1 MSKKLSLAILLSGN
15 GTNFQAIVDSI
26 ENGRLKAAIK
36 IVISNNKDAF
46 GLKRAKKHNIKNLCL
61 DHKDFEDR
69 KSYDQKL
76 KEVIKQESVDFI
88 ILAGFMRIL
97 GSDFVK
103 NFPNKIINI
112 HPSLLPKF
120 GGKGFY
126 GHHVHKSVLESN
138 EEESGITIHLVNEK
152 YDEGK
157 ILFQKSTPIFDNDDV
172 ASLSSRI
179 HNLEYKYYP
188 QIIEK
193 YLLNQL

>member
-1 MSKKLSLAILLSGN
+1 MPSKI
-15 GTNFQAIVDSI
+15 
-26 ENGRLKAAIK
+26 IK
-36 IVISNNKDAF
+36 TFK
-46 GLKRAKKHNIKNLCL
+46 
-61 DHKDFEDR
+61 
-69 KSYDQKL
+69 
-76 KEVIKQESVDFI
+76 
-88 ILAGFMRIL
+88 
-97 GSDFVK
+97 
-103 NFPNKIINI
+103 NKILNI

-138 EEESGITIHLVNEK
+138 EQESGITIHLVNEK

-172 ASLSSRI
+172 ESLSSRI
-179 HNLEYKYYP
+179 HNLEHKYYP

>member
-1 MSKKLSLAILLSGN
+1 MFRLALFASGS
-15 GTNFQAIVDSI
+15 GTNVQNICEYFQNHNSIKPIIVLSDK
-26 ENGRLKAAIK
+26 E
-36 IVISNNKDAF
+36 DAYV
-46 GLKRAKKHNIKNLCL
+46 LERAKRLNVKSEHFNYISTSSEELLAKIK
-61 DHKDFEDR
+61 DHK
-69 KSYDQKL
+69 
-76 KEVIKQESVDFI
+76 VTHI
-88 ILAGFMRIL
+88 ILAGYLRLVPSKIIKTF
-97 GSDFVK
+97 K
-103 NFPNKIINI
+103 NKILNI

-138 EEESGITIHLVNEK
+138 EPESGITIHLVNEK

-157 ILFQKSTPIFDNDDV
+157 ILFQKSTLIFDNDDIE
-172 ASLSSRI
+172 SLSSRI

>member
-1 MSKKLSLAILLSGN
+1 MFRLALFASGS
-15 GTNFQAIVDSI
+15 GTNVQNICEYFQNHNSIKPIIVLSD
-26 ENGRLKAAIK
+26 K
-36 IVISNNKDAF
+36 KDAYV
-46 GLKRAKKHNIKNLCL
+46 LERAKHLNVKSEHFNFISTSSEDLLAKIK
-61 DHKDFEDR
+61 DHK
-69 KSYDQKL
+69 
-76 KEVIKQESVDFI
+76 VTHI
-88 ILAGFMRIL
+88 ILAGYLRLVPSKIIKTF
-97 GSDFVK
+97 K
-103 NFPNKIINI
+103 NKILNI

-138 EEESGITIHLVNEK
+138 ELESGITIHLVNEK

-157 ILFQKSTPIFDNDDV
+157 ILFQKSTPIFNNDDIE
-172 ASLSSRI
+172 SLSSRI

>member
-1 MSKKLSLAILLSGN
+1 MPSKI
-15 GTNFQAIVDSI
+15 
-26 ENGRLKAAIK
+26 IK
-36 IVISNNKDAF
+36 TFK
-46 GLKRAKKHNIKNLCL
+46 
-61 DHKDFEDR
+61 
-69 KSYDQKL
+69 
-76 KEVIKQESVDFI
+76 
-88 ILAGFMRIL
+88 
-97 GSDFVK
+97 
-103 NFPNKIINI
+103 NKILNI

-138 EEESGITIHLVNEK
+138 EVESGITIHLVNEK

-157 ILFQKSTPIFDNDDV
+157 ILFQKSTPILDNDDV

>member
-1 MSKKLSLAILLSGN
+1 MFRLALFASGS
-15 GTNFQAIVDSI
+15 GTNVQNICEYFQNHNSIKPIIVLSDK
-26 ENGRLKAAIK
+26 EEAYVLE
-36 IVISNNKDAF
+36 
-46 GLKRAKKHNIKNLCL
+46 RAKNLNVKSEHFNYISTSSEELLAKIK
-61 DHKDFEDR
+61 DHK
-69 KSYDQKL
+69 
-76 KEVIKQESVDFI
+76 VTHI
-88 ILAGFMRIL
+88 ILAGYLRLVPSKIIKTF
-97 GSDFVK
+97 K
-103 NFPNKIINI
+103 NKILNI

-138 EEESGITIHLVNEK
+138 EQESGITIHLVNEE

-172 ASLSSRI
+172 ESLSSRI

>member
-1 MSKKLSLAILLSGN
+1 MFRLALFASGS
-15 GTNFQAIVDSI
+15 GTNVQNICEYFQNHYSIKPEIVLSDK
-26 ENGRLKAAIK
+26 E
-36 IVISNNKDAF
+36 DAYA
-46 GLKRAKKHNIKNLCL
+46 LERAKHLNIKSEHFNYISTSSEELL
-61 DHKDFEDR
+61 AKIKDHK
-69 KSYDQKL
+69 
-76 KEVIKQESVDFI
+76 VTHI
-88 ILAGFMRIL
+88 ILAGYLRLVPSKIIKTF
-97 GSDFVK
+97 K
-103 NFPNKIINI
+103 NKILNI

-126 GHHVHKSVLESN
+126 GQHVHKSVLESN
-138 EEESGITIHLVNEK
+138 EPESGITIHLVNEK

-172 ASLSSRI
+172 ESLSSRI